1 MKQDLI
7 CWDSCVVIAWIK
19 EEPCRIKAIAPV
31 VKNTEAGYYNLIVS
45 SLVYPEVLESRMS
58 HEAITKFKS
67 FMQNREALG
76 MFPVDLHV
84 AQKAQKIRNL
94 VPESAKMSTPD
105 AIHVA
110 TAIVSGATMLHT
122 FDKGLLSL
130 NGKDQVEGLTITAC
144 DVLGMKR
151 SLFD

>member
-1 MKQDLI
+1 
-7 CWDSCVVIAWIK
+7 
-19 EEPCRIKAIAPV
+19 
-31 VKNTEAGYYNLIVS
+31 
-45 SLVYPEVLESRMS
+45 
-58 HEAITKFKS
+58 
-67 FMQNREALG
+67 

-94 VPESAKMSTPD
+94 VPKSAKMSTPD